1 MAGILVLALI
11 FAGIA
16 VGHARAAM
24 ESARQDAA
32 AAEIRILDP
41 VVAAYGLDH
50 SGFSGMTGSALKQ
63 DYGARFDS
71 TMRGTLQITAT
82 SSTSYCIQIRDGSWY
97 AARQGPSAPIETSQT
112 AICR

>member
-50 SGFSGMTGSALKQ
+50 
-63 DYGARFDS
+63 
-71 TMRGTLQITAT
+71 
-82 SSTSYCIQIRDGSWY
+82 
-97 AARQGPSAPIETSQT
+97 
-112 AICR
+112 